1 MYTSEQLAR
10 RNATP
15 WTRVQFI
22 LAPIQVI
29 VFLISFSLVLRYLFS
44 GEGYL
49 IATISVWIK
58 IALLWALTI
67 TGMFWEKDVYG
78 HWFMAKEFFWEDLGN
93 LVAMLTHNAYF
104 VVAYFS
110 GDPQLV
116 MTVMLF
122 AYVTYLFNAGQFV
135 VKGINS
141 SRQRKALQIE
151 LSREASLQTE
161 L

>member
-29 VFLISFSLVLRYLFS
+29 VFLISFSLVVRYLLS

-49 IATISVWIK
+49 VATVSVWIK

-93 LVAMLTHNAYF
+93 LIAMLTHNAYF

-110 GDPQLV
+110 DNPQLI

-122 AYVTYLFNAGQFV
+122 AYVTYLLNAGQFV
-135 VKGINS
+135 VKGVNS
-141 SRQRKALQIE
+141 ARQRKAVQLE
-151 LSREASLQTE
+151 LSREANLQTE

>member
-1 MYTSEQLAR
+1 MYTPEQLAR

-29 VFLISFSLVLRYLFS
+29 VFLISFSLVVRYLFS

-78 HWFMAKEFFWEDLGN
+78 HWFMAKEFFWEDFGN

-104 VVAYFS
+104 VVAFFS
-110 GDPQLV
+110 DNRQLI

-141 SRQRKALQIE
+141 GRQRRALQLE
-151 LSREASLQTE
+151 LNREANLQTE
-161 L
+161 I